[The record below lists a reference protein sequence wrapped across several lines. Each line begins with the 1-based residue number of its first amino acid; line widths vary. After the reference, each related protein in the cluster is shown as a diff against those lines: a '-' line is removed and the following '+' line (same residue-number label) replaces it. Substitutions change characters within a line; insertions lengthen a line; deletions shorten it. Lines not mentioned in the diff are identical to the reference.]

1 MTTLSL
7 HNVVKTEVT
16 TQSAQGTLWTT
27 YKFINDDGTY
37 VEVTAFSKKEQSYD
51 DN

>member
-16 TQSAQGTLWTT
+16 THSAHDTTWTT

-37 VEVTAFSKKEQSYD
+37 VEVTAFVKKEQRYD